1 VVRTEKRFTVDGLA
15 NLRVL
20 MDALLPKV
28 FDGGLQGDGTFTG
41 QPENGILR
49 PGRQSAVGAR
59 EGDVGAAGSGQISSV
74 RWQQIRCLNPQTL
87 AVARG
92 DREVVRKRMDRY
104 YHRGSLPVPRMK
116 IFRIPNTV
124 QAPGTRRSVTLHVSL
139 WRSDGDSEGI
149 LSHDAAVILE
159 GTPRHGK
166 GSHPREAKA

>member
-1 VVRTEKRFTVDGLA
+1 MAGSIGSRPAGWGEWMRDDPVFPEGTGGGKVVRTQKRFTVDGLA

-49 PGRQSAVGAR
+49 PGRQSAVGPERGMWERPEVAR
-59 EGDVGAAGSGQISSV
+59 SLPSGGSRSLSQSAD
-74 RWQQIRCLNPQTL
+74 L

-104 YHRGSLPVPRMK
+104 YIAGACL
-116 IFRIPNTV
+116 F
-124 QAPGTRRSVTLHVSL
+124 PG
-139 WRSDGDSEGI
+139 
-149 LSHDAAVILE
+149 
-159 GTPRHGK
+159 
-166 GSHPREAKA
+166 